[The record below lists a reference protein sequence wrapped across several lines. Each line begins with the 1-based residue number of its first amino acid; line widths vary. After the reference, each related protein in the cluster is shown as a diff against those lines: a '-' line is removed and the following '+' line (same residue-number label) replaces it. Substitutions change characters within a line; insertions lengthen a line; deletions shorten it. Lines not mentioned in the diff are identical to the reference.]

1 MAYKAGA
8 GNSRLSRFRVS
19 GRHGMSGNFF
29 LVILDAKPS
38 FKFVAV
44 KPTLTRRH
52 AMKKLIILLS
62 AFTVSTVI
70 STRADI
76 IAQWT
81 FEINTPADLAD
92 STTISGIAADIGSGT
107 ASGVHASAVS
117 DWSTPAGNGSANSLS
132 VNNWGVGDYF
142 QFQVSTLGYTGI
154 GLSFDQTSS
163 STGPR
168 DFELAYSTDGS
179 LFTVHSP
186 YTVLQNGLTPNASWN
201 GTTSSSAY
209 SFSFDLSGVSAL
221 DNQATVFLRLVNTST
236 TAVNGNPVALT
247 GTDRV
252 DNFTVLSP
260 VPEPSTAVLAILGG
274 LLGFAFLRRNR

>member
-1 MAYKAGA
+1 
-8 GNSRLSRFRVS
+8 
-19 GRHGMSGNFF
+19 
-29 LVILDAKPS
+29 
-38 FKFVAV
+38 
-44 KPTLTRRH
+44 
-52 AMKKLIILLS
+52 MKKLIILLS
-62 AFTVSTVI
+62 ALTVSTVI

-76 IAQWT
+76 LAQWT

-142 QFQVSTLGYTGI
+142 QFQVSTVGYTGI

-201 GTTSSSAY
+201 NTTASSAY
-209 SFSFDLSGVSAL
+209 SFAFDLSAVSAL
-221 DNQATVFLRLVNTST
+221 DNQATVYFRLVNSSD

-274 LLGFAFLRRNR
+274 LLGFAFLRRKR

>member
-1 MAYKAGA
+1 
-8 GNSRLSRFRVS
+8 
-19 GRHGMSGNFF
+19 
-29 LVILDAKPS
+29 
-38 FKFVAV
+38 
-44 KPTLTRRH
+44 
-52 AMKKLIILLS
+52 MKKLIILLS
-62 AFTVSTVI
+62 ALTVSTVI

-76 IAQWT
+76 LAQWT

-92 STTISGIAADIGSGT
+92 STTISGIAADIGNGT

-179 LFTVHSP
+179 LFTVHPP

-236 TAVNGNPVALT
+236 TAVNGNTVALT

-252 DNFTVLSP
+252 DNFTVFSP

-274 LLGFAFLRRNR
+274 LLGFAFLRRKR